1 MASGIATIGR
11 FLTPSER
18 IPAEI
23 ARARRSFTVNL
34 VVALAGLALLWFLPD
49 YVNLPPSVFRM
60 LTLTYLAAISVIG
73 MNLVFGLAGQPT
85 LGPAATYAV
94 GAYVSGLLAAKAGW
108 DPWVSIPVGIL
119 AATVVGVIIG
129 VPALR
134 VGGFYLAMVT
144 AFASQAVPA
153 TVNIFHS
160 ITGGDDGLVGI
171 PGIRL
176 GAEDLDLFGRYRL
189 AIIALALTAL
199 LAAGIA
205 RSAWGRWFRTLT
217 VSEVGTS
224 ALGVSV
230 YQAKVIAFLLSA
242 IFGGLAGALYAHFQ
256 LVISPAAFS
265 FDLSL
270 ILFASCV
277 IGGLGTLWGPIL
289 GTVFFFLGPHYLLP
303 QQWGAAWAQ
312 VIYGIVLMLVV
323 ITIPDGL
330 APLIRSAGRRL
341 PYLPFRDQLGDPKPS
356 SVHTAANRTVNNL
369 PALLRRASAAR
380 EAGTSTAV
388 LEAKDVSKRFGGVR
402 ALKSAR
408 VEVVAGQITALIGP
422 NGSGKTTLLNA
433 CCGYIAPD
441 EGSITIVGRDVSKD
455 PAYKRARLGMART
468 FQQPI
473 LFPSLNGTQG
483 VMVGYADKRPSPWSS
498 LLYLPQ
504 SLRHERAAATRAEA
518 ILCALGVE
526 HLILKKGEAMSLAES
541 RILDLARALALD
553 PLVLILDEPAAG
565 LDADEVAVL
574 AAMIRAARDAGV
586 GVLLVEHDVAFVL
599 NLADRITV
607 LDQGAVIAD
616 GKPADVKTDPKVAAA
631 YFGNVA
637 SGTEEPA
644 AEGIQA

>member
-1 MASGIATIGR
+1 VASGIATIGR

-94 GAYVSGLLAAKAGW
+94 GAYVSGLLAAKSGW

>member
-1 MASGIATIGR
+1 
-11 FLTPSER
+11 
-18 IPAEI
+18 
-23 ARARRSFTVNL
+23 
-34 VVALAGLALLWFLPD
+34 
-49 YVNLPPSVFRM
+49 M

-94 GAYVSGLLAAKAGW
+94 GAYVSGLLAAKTGW

-323 ITIPDGL
+323 IIIPDGL
-330 APLIRSAGRRL
+330 APLVRSAGRRL
-341 PYLPFRDQLGDPKPS
+341 PYLPFREQLGDPKS
-356 SVHTAANRTVNNL
+356 SSSHTAANRAVNKL

-380 EAGTSTAV
+380 EAGTGTAV

-402 ALKSAR
+402 ALKSAT

-441 EGSITIVGRDVSKD
+441 EGSITILGRDVSKD

-526 HLILKKGEAMSLAES
+526 HLILKKGQAMSLAET

-574 AAMIRAARDAGV
+574 AAMIRSARDAGV

-644 AEGIQA
+644 AEGIKA

>member
-637 SGTEEPA
+637 FGAEEPA

>member
-1 MASGIATIGR
+1 M
-11 FLTPSER
+11 
-18 IPAEI
+18 
-23 ARARRSFTVNL
+23 VNF
-34 VVALAGLALLWFLPD
+34 VVAVVGLALLWFLPD
-49 YVNLPPSVFRM
+49 YVDLPPSVFRM

-108 DPWVSIPVGIL
+108 DPWLSIPVGIL
-119 AATVVGVIIG
+119 AAAVVGVIIG

-153 TVNIFHS
+153 TVNIFHTL
-160 ITGGDDGLVGI
+160 TGGDDGLVGI
-171 PGIRL
+171 PGIHF
-176 GAEDLDLFGRYRL
+176 GAQDLELFGRYRL
-189 AIIALALTAL
+189 AIIALAVTAL

-312 VIYGIVLMLVV
+312 VIYGVVLMLVV
-323 ITIPDGL
+323 IIIPDGL

-341 PYLPFRDQLGDPKPS
+341 PYLPFREQLGDFKPS
-356 SVHTAANRTVNNL
+356 SLKHFTTNRTVNKL
-369 PALLRRASAAR
+369 PGLLRRASAAR
-380 EAGTSTAV
+380 EAGTNTAV
-388 LEAKDVSKRFGGVR
+388 LEAKGVSKRFGGVR
-402 ALKSAR
+402 ALKSSS

-441 EGSITIVGRDVSKD
+441 EGSITILGRDVSKD

-473 LFPSLNGTQG
+473 LFPSLNGAQG
-483 VMVGYADKRPSPWSS
+483 VMVGYADRRPSPWSA
-498 LLYLPQ
+498 LFYLPQ
-504 SLRHERAAATRAEA
+504 SLRHEREAAARAEA

-526 HLILKKGEAMSLAES
+526 HLLLKKGEAMSLAES

-565 LDADEVAVL
+565 LDADEVSVL

-599 NLADRITV
+599 DLADRITV

-616 GKPADVKTDPKVAAA
+616 GKPADVKNDPKVAAA
-631 YFGNVA
+631 YFGTVA
-637 SGTEEPA
+637 SDAEEPA
-644 AEGIQA
+644 AEGIKA

>member
-1 MASGIATIGR
+1 MASGIATLSR
-11 FLTPSER
+11 FWTPSES
-18 IPAEI
+18 IPVEV
-23 ARARRSFTVNL
+23 ARARRSFTVNF
-34 VVALAGLALLWFLPD
+34 VVALVGLVLIWFLPD
-49 YVNLPPSVFRM
+49 YVDLPPSVFRM
-60 LTLTYLAAISVIG
+60 LTLTYLAAVSVIG

-108 DPWVSIPVGIL
+108 DPWLSIPVGIL
-119 AATVVGVIIG
+119 AATLVGVIIG

-144 AFASQAVPA
+144 AFAAQAVPA

-160 ITGGDDGLVGI
+160 LTGGDDGLVGI
-171 PGIRL
+171 PGIRI
-176 GAEDLDLFGRYRL
+176 GGSDLDLFGRYRL
-189 AIIALALTAL
+189 AIFALAITAL

-312 VIYGIVLMLVV
+312 VIYGVVLMLVV
-323 ITIPDGL
+323 ILIPDGL
-330 APLIRSAGRRL
+330 APLVRSAGRRL
-341 PYLPFRDQLGDPKPS
+341 PYLPFREQLGDLKPS
-356 SVHTAANRTVNNL
+356 SARSAASRAVTKL

-380 EAGTSTAV
+380 AAGTSAV
-388 LEAKDVSKRFGGVR
+388 LEAKGVSKRFGGVR
-402 ALKSAR
+402 ALKGAG
-408 VEVVAGQITALIGP
+408 VEVESGRITALIGP

-433 CCGYIAPD
+433 CCGYITPD
-441 EGSITIVGRDVSKD
+441 EGSITILGHDVSKD

-473 LFPSLNGTQG
+473 LFPSLNGAQG
-483 VMVGYADKRPSPWSS
+483 VMVGYADRRPSPWSS
-498 LLYLPQ
+498 LLYLPK
-504 SLRHERAAATRAEA
+504 SLRHEREAAARAEA

-526 HLILKKGEAMSLAES
+526 HLLLKKGEAMSLAET

-599 NLADRITV
+599 DLADRIIV

-616 GKPADVKTDPKVAAA
+616 GTPAEVKTDHRVAAA

-637 SGTEEPA
+637 SDAEEPA

>member
-1 MASGIATIGR
+1 MASGIATLGR

-18 IPAEI
+18 TPAEI
-23 ARARRSFTVNL
+23 ARARRSFTVNF
-34 VVALAGLALLWFLPD
+34 VVAVAGLALLWFLPD
-49 YVNLPPSVFRM
+49 YMDLPPSVFRM

-108 DPWVSIPVGIL
+108 DPWFSIPVGIL

-176 GAEDLDLFGRYRL
+176 GSQDLDLFGRYRL
-189 AIIALALTAL
+189 AIIALALMAL

-312 VIYGIVLMLVV
+312 VIYGVVLMLVV
-323 ITIPDGL
+323 ILIPEGL
-330 APLIRSAGRRL
+330 APLVRNLGKRM
-341 PYLPFRDQLGDPKPS
+341 PYLPFREQLGDPKQS
-356 SVHTAANRTVNNL
+356 SARTAASRALNKL
-369 PALLRRASAAR
+369 PSLLHRATAAR
-380 EAGTSTAV
+380 EAGNTTAV
-388 LEAKDVSKRFGGVR
+388 LEAKGVSKRFGGVR
-402 ALKSAR
+402 ALKNAT

-433 CCGYIAPD
+433 CCGYIGPD
-441 EGSITIVGRDVSKD
+441 EGSITILGRDVSKD

-483 VMVGYADKRPSPWSS
+483 VMVGYADRRPSPWSA
-498 LLYLPQ
+498 LFYLPQ

-565 LDADEVAVL
+565 LDADEVKVL

-599 NLADRITV
+599 DLADRITV

-616 GKPADVKTDPKVAAA
+616 GKPGDVKNDPKVAAA
-631 YFGNVA
+631 YFGTVA
-637 SGTEEPA
+637 SDAEEPA
-644 AEGIQA
+644 AEGIA

>member
-1 MASGIATIGR
+1 VASGIATLAG

-18 IPAEI
+18 TPAEI
-23 ARARRSFTVNL
+23 ARARRSFTVNF

-49 YVNLPPSVFRM
+49 YVDLPPSVFRM
-60 LTLTYLAAISVIG
+60 LTLTYLAAVSVIG

-108 DPWVSIPVGIL
+108 DPWLSIPVGIL

-171 PGIRL
+171 PGIHV
-176 GAEDLDLFGRYRL
+176 GSQDLDLFGRYRL
-189 AIIALALTAL
+189 GIIALAVTAL

-312 VIYGIVLMLVV
+312 VIYGVVLMLVV
-323 ITIPDGL
+323 ILIPDGL
-330 APLIRSAGRRL
+330 APLVRSLGKRM
-341 PYLPFRDQLGDPKPS
+341 PYLPFREQLGDPKQS
-356 SVHTAANRTVNNL
+356 SARTAANRALNKL
-369 PALLRRASAAR
+369 PSLLHRATAAR
-380 EAGTSTAV
+380 EAGTTTAV
-388 LEAKDVSKRFGGVR
+388 LEAKGVSKRFGGVR
-402 ALKSAR
+402 ALKNAT

-441 EGSITIVGRDVSKD
+441 EGAITILGRDVSKD

-483 VMVGYADKRPSPWSS
+483 VMVGYADRRPSPWSA

-504 SLRHERAAATRAEA
+504 SLRHERAAAARAEA

-526 HLILKKGEAMSLAES
+526 HLILKKGQAMSLAES

-565 LDADEVAVL
+565 LDADEVKVL

-599 NLADRITV
+599 DLADRITV

-616 GKPADVKTDPKVAAA
+616 GKPAAVKNDPKVAAA
-631 YFGNVA
+631 YFGTVA
-637 SGTEEPA
+637 SDAEEPA
-644 AEGIQA
+644 AEGIA

>member
-1 MASGIATIGR
+1 
-11 FLTPSER
+11 
-18 IPAEI
+18 
-23 ARARRSFTVNL
+23 
-34 VVALAGLALLWFLPD
+34 
-49 YVNLPPSVFRM
+49 
-60 LTLTYLAAISVIG
+60 
-73 MNLVFGLAGQPT
+73 
-85 LGPAATYAV
+85 
-94 GAYVSGLLAAKAGW
+94 
-108 DPWVSIPVGIL
+108 
-119 AATVVGVIIG
+119 
-129 VPALR
+129 
-134 VGGFYLAMVT
+134 
-144 AFASQAVPA
+144 
-153 TVNIFHS
+153 
-160 ITGGDDGLVGI
+160 
-171 PGIRL
+171 
-176 GAEDLDLFGRYRL
+176 
-189 AIIALALTAL
+189 
-199 LAAGIA
+199 
-205 RSAWGRWFRTLT
+205 
-217 VSEVGTS
+217 
-224 ALGVSV
+224 
-230 YQAKVIAFLLSA
+230 
-242 IFGGLAGALYAHFQ
+242 
-256 LVISPAAFS
+256 
-265 FDLSL
+265 
-270 ILFASCV
+270 V